1 MTGLEVLE
9 KLEDTVSDVINNR
22 RNKMDWHK
30 DGYEKLPESDPRHD
44 YHVRMRREAFR
55 EVQTLK
61 LVLIWID
68 DLKEECEEP

>member
-1 MTGLEVLE
+1 MTGLEALE
-9 KLEDTVSDVINNR
+9 KLEDTILDVINNK

-30 DGYEKLPESDPRHD
+30 DGYEKLPASDPRHD
-44 YHVRMRREAFR
+44 YHARMRREAFR

-68 DLKEECEEP
+68 DLKEECEES